1 MSARDAVTRHCGYN
15 SCAGDVT
22 CECVCVGCIV
32 ACRRFA
38 DAVLRKATEAEA
50 SRPTPT
56 TWPPARDP
64 AADLA
69 RALEHL
75 EAVKNE
81 EVEKAR
87 REGRDAGLR
96 EVREALRQEAVNP
109 ADADDYEGLMAGV
122 VLIDG
127 LLRTSPSPAPDIAS
141 LQSDLAKL
149 RAVAEAAARLQRWR
163 HSDQVSYAEGEQ
175 SDDALMA
182 TLDAALPNW
191 RSAP

>member
-96 EVREALRQEAVNP
+96 EAMASFEAALRDP
-109 ADADDYEGLMAGV
+109 DLHADNIPGLRLA
-122 VLIDG
+122 I
-127 LLRTSPSPAPDIAS
+127 RRAARIAESAPTPAPDVAS
-141 LQSDLAKL
+141 LQ
-149 RAVAEAAARLQRWR
+149 AVAEAALLCAR
-163 HSDQVSYAEGEQ
+163 EGTE
-175 SDDALMA
+175 DNATWIRLLDA
-182 TLDAALPNW
+182 LDAAGMTGW
-191 RSAP
+191 RTAS